1 MRRKRAFKRG
11 RLVLIALAGGVGYLL
26 GGWHSATPHSTDLSP
41 AQSIALRFPEHTDGA
56 VTLTSARDT
65 VRSAVDGAGNMVLG
79 DPQLLLLN
87 PDPMIPQPR
96 KVAPPATTISIP
108 EAAATPPLPEVP
120 SPRPAPAAAR
130 RTSQTL
136 PPTAA
141 LAYRQTARP
150 GFVLNDAQIASI
162 KERLHLT
169 PGQQAMWPAVEAA
182 LRNIAYARSGTAHR
196 HGATAAQVA
205 SLDPDST
212 EVLGLKAAAIPLLM
226 SFNDEQKSEV
236 RNLAHVMGL
245 DKLASD
251 F

>member
-26 GGWHSATPHSTDLSP
+26 GGWHVAAPHSTDLSP

-56 VTLTSARDT
+56 VTLTPVRDT
-65 VRSAVDGAGNMVLG
+65 VRSAVSGAGNMVLG

-96 KVAPPATTISIP
+96 KAAPPAAPSTIP
-108 EAAATPPLPEVP
+108 EAAASPPPPEVP

-130 RTSQTL
+130 RTSQTA
-136 PPTAA
+136 PPAAA

-169 PGQQAMWPAVEAA
+169 PGQQAMWPAVESA
-182 LRNIAYARSGTAHR
+182 LRNIAYARSGTTHR